1 MTELHECF
9 STKEILRSGSFAT
22 LGYADSATPGT
33 LAFSDGIKYVRQA
46 CRNPAITCLIT
57 TAELAEEAGG
67 AQGLVVC
74 KSPRDAFYLL
84 HERWIQEGRY
94 KLPFT
99 PHRGVNCRIHPSAVV
114 DPGCWIGDNTVIGEN
129 VVIREPAYIGSHV
142 TLEPGARIAM
152 EGILYRRTADGPR
165 LIRHGGHVRI
175 EDHVALMSGSTVVRS
190 VHDTDVTLVGRS
202 SIIGLNSVVGHEA
215 KVGPQCVVSNQC
227 VLARRSQ
234 LGKGVFVGTG
244 SFVREH
250 VRIGDQAQVM
260 AGSVVIHAVRPGAVV
275 SGNFTTEHQ
284 PRMMKF
290 AQSLRSRREGAVSL
304 A

>member
-1 MTELHECF
+1 MPELNEHF
-9 STKEILRSGSFAT
+9 PAQDILRQGSFTT

-46 CRNPAITCLIT
+46 CRNPSVSCLIT
-57 TAELAEEAGG
+57 TAELAEEAEG
-67 AQGLVVC
+67 AQGLVIC
-74 KSPRDAFYLL
+74 KSPRDAFYHL
-84 HERWIQEGRY
+84 HERWIAESRY
-94 KLPFT
+94 QVPVT

-129 VVIREPAYIGSHV
+129 VVIRQPAYIGNDV
-142 TLEPGARIAM
+142 IIEPGVRIAM
-152 EGILYRRTADGPR
+152 EGILYRRTPDGPR
-165 LIRHGGHVRI
+165 LIQHGGYVRI

-234 LGKGVFVGTG
+234 LGKGVFIGTG

-250 VRIGDQAQVM
+250 VHIGDLAQAM
-260 AGSVVIHAVRPGAVV
+260 AGSVVIHHVRAGAVV

-290 AQSLRSRREGAVSL
+290 AQALRSQRGAAVSL
-304 A
+304 S